1 MKPTKTPHGSERDLD
16 EQRTSHGPQYEG
28 ADWKAADA
36 DKDVRIGHA
45 HKTDAEPDLTAAEV
59 ASGGEHAG
67 MGRGEK
73 PRKTKSREG

>member
-16 EQRTSHGPQYEG
+16 EQRTSHGPQYDG
-28 ADWKAADA
+28 A